1 MEMTISEE
9 TISDSSSA
17 ASNGAYCNLSETE
30 LGNDSA
36 IINSL
41 ELNQLREIIENMTKF
56 NQTEILRI
64 LHNNQAQMSENRYGM
79 HINMTELSPHVIAQ
93 LKAFV
98 KYVNTQEKQLHKIEK
113 QKESFISTY
122 FQKR

>member
-1 MEMTISEE
+1 MTISEE
-9 TISDSSSA
+9 SSSV
-17 ASNGAYCNLSETE
+17 SGNGAYGDLSESE

-36 IINSL
+36 IINAL

-64 LHNNQAQMSENRYGM
+64 LHNNGAQMSENRYGV
-79 HINMTELSPHVIAQ
+79 HINMSELSPGVIAQ

-98 KYVNTQEKQLHKIEK
+98 KYVNTQEKQLYKIEK

>member
-9 TISDSSSA
+9 SSS
-17 ASNGAYCNLSETE
+17 NVDGAYCNLSESE
-30 LGNDSA
+30 IGNDSA
-36 IINSL
+36 IINAL

-64 LHNNQAQMSENRYGM
+64 LHNNGAQMSENRYGV
-79 HINMTELSPHVIAQ
+79 HINMTELSPSVIAQ

-98 KYVNTQEKQLHKIEK
+98 KYVNTQEKQLYKIEK

>member
-1 MEMTISEE
+1 MEMTIQEE
-9 TISDSSSA
+9 SNSVAISA
-17 ASNGAYCNLSETE
+17 PNGDYCNLSETE
-30 LGNDSA
+30 IGNDSE

-64 LHNNQAQMSENRYGM
+64 LQSNNAQMSENRYGV
-79 HINMTELSPHVIAQ
+79 HINMSELSPSVIAK
-93 LKAFV
+93 LKSFV